1 MQISLIVAACLHVL
15 SVAGWAGLT
24 FAMAR
29 TAAAQLE
36 QLFVPQMGAA
46 VTAMLSGG
54 WFGYLTHR
62 GAFGRSELLLA
73 FGVVFALTAFAIQA
87 VTVSMALRVLPRPA
101 SLGGRVVIGQ
111 RISAGVLALTLIV
124 MAAARYV

>member
-1 MQISLIVAACLHVL
+1 VHISLVVAACLHVL
-15 SVAGWAGLT
+15 TAAGWAGLT

-29 TAAAQLE
+29 TAAAQFQ

-62 GAFGRSELLLA
+62 GAFGRPEQLLA
-73 FGVVFALTAFAIQA
+73 LGVAGALMAFAIQA
-87 VTVSMALRVLPRPA
+87 VTGVVALRISPRPA
-101 SLGGRVVIGQ
+101 SVGGRVVIGQ
-111 RISAGVLALTLIV
+111 RVSAGLLALTLIV
-124 MAAARYV
+124 MGAVRYA